1 MSVSRI
7 EQIIDDIYDFIDG
20 CRTQPLS
27 PNKVIVPKDTLY
39 NLLDELRLRT
49 PDEIK
54 RYQKIIANRDAI
66 INDADTKAKTII
78 AQAEEK
84 AKNMI
89 SEHEIMQQAYLQAN
103 EVVSAANDE
112 AIKINEAAKK
122 ETDDL
127 MRVTREAATEMT
139 NTAKH
144 NSDEMIRQAVTY
156 TGDLLNMIDTIV
168 TDTLEESK
176 KNYENLHKTL
186 SNSLTVVRDNREQL
200 VNEHRRTRE
209 EKDAKK
215 NRKR

>member
-1 MSVSRI
+1 MSASTSRI
-7 EQIIDDIYDFIDG
+7 EQMIDDIYDFIDR

-39 NLLDELRLRT
+39 DLLDELRLRM

-66 INDADTKAKTII
+66 INDAETKAQTII

-84 AKNMI
+84 AKKMI

-112 AIKINEAAKK
+112 SIQIREKAKK

-127 MRVTREAATEMT
+127 MRVTRETATEMT

-144 NSDEMIRQAVTY
+144 NSDEMVREAVSY
-156 TGDLLNMIDTIV
+156 TNELLTMIDKV
-168 TDTLEESK
+168 VSETLDESK
-176 KNYENLHKTL
+176 KNYENMYKTL
-186 SNSLTVVRDNREQL
+186 SNSVKVVRENKEQL
-200 VNEHRRTRE
+200 INEHTTKGESKRE
-209 EKDAKK
+209 S
-215 NRKR
+215 RKR